1 MHIQL
6 QILILSHSLFMNA
19 VVYTIEF
26 QKRGL
31 PHSHICLFLHKDDK
45 LLNPERIDDFI
56 SAEIPDKD
64 LDPDLY
70 ILVTEHM
77 MHGPCGADNPSCPC
91 TIKGVCTNFFP
102 KKYSNRTSCDSDGYP
117 VYRRRED
124 GNFVEKSRVRLDNRF
139 VVPYNSYL
147 LKKYQAHINVEWCNQ
162 AGSIKYLFKYINKG
176 PDRATTS
183 VQVGDHDNEAPSND
197 EIVDEIKEYYDCRYL
212 SACESAWRI
221 LRYEVHYRT
230 PAVEM
235 LPFHLPDQQQVIYD
249 ADDDITDV
257 LNKPSVASSKFL
269 AWMECNKTSDL
280 AKTLTYAEFPT
291 KFTWI
296 GPKRIWQERKQGYAI
311 GRIHNVPPSVGDAYY
326 LRILLNKVKGPES
339 WEKLYEYN
347 DIIHPSFREACFARG
362 LLDDDR
368 EYIYALQEISG
379 WALGRKVRRSFVHL
393 IMSNTISRPDHV
405 WNEAWTF
412 MKDDI
417 EHHQS
422 QLLNNPG

>member
-1 MHIQL
+1 M
-6 QILILSHSLFMNA
+6 
-19 VVYTIEF
+19 
-26 QKRGL
+26 
-31 PHSHICLFLHKDDK
+31 
-45 LLNPERIDDFI
+45 
-56 SAEIPDKD
+56 
-64 LDPDLY
+64 
-70 ILVTEHM
+70 
-77 MHGPCGADNPSCPC
+77 
-91 TIKGVCTNFFP
+91 
-102 KKYSNRTSCDSDGYP
+102 
-117 VYRRRED
+117 
-124 GNFVEKSRVRLDNRF
+124 
-139 VVPYNSYL
+139 
-147 LKKYQAHINVEWCNQ
+147 LKKYQAHIYVEWCNQ

-212 SACESAWRI
+212 SACESAWHI

-230 PAVEM
+230 PAVER
-235 LPFHLPDQQQVIYD
+235 LPFHLPGQQQVVYD

-417 EHHQS
+417 EHRQR